1 MEHRVH
7 FSTNIKPQRHP
18 KEITPLDNWILQQ
31 GGTTSTIERLPHR
44 ARQAKTRH
52 TTDQARIDELT
63 WENSYL
69 RAEIAQQEDV
79 GAAFND
85 LRVKTVE
92 VFKILR
98 QALHDLSDR
107 VEKSDQK
114 KAGYWGFSLDG
125 PVCEDVL

>member
-1 MEHRVH
+1 MEHRAH
-7 FSTNIKPQRHP
+7 LSTNTKPQRHP
-18 KEITPLDNWILQQ
+18 QEITPLDNWILQK

-44 ARQAKTRH
+44 AREAKTRH

-69 RAEIAQQEDV
+69 RAEVAQREDV
-79 GAAFND
+79 CAALND
-85 LRVKTVE
+85 LRAKTIE
-92 VFKILR
+92 AFQILR

-107 VEKSDQK
+107 VQISDQK
-114 KAGYWGFSLDG
+114 KAEYWGFSLDE